1 MLLTRQADI
10 KSYPEEAVAECWKNR
25 NGISRRAN
33 RTLLKEGTMAEPR
46 FGTGASRNYTGFTI
60 SLRYRTS
67 VIPPVRKRTSE
78 NSDFPD

>member
-33 RTLLKEGTMAEPR
+33 RTLLKEGTMAEP
-46 FGTGASRNYTGFTI
+46 T
-60 SLRYRTS
+60 LLELEQ
-67 VIPPVRKRTSE
+67 P
-78 NSDFPD
+78 

>member
-33 RTLLKEGTMAEPR
+33 
-46 FGTGASRNYTGFTI
+46 YTGFTI

-67 VIPPVRKRTSE
+67 VIPPVKE
-78 NSDFPD
+78 KDI

>member
-33 RTLLKEGTMAEPR
+33 RTSDLKFICAY
-46 FGTGASRNYTGFTI
+46 AN
-60 SLRYRTS
+60 LC
-67 VIPPVRKRTSE
+67 
-78 NSDFPD
+78 SDTDNGKKHCSSG

>member
-33 RTLLKEGTMAEPR
+33 RTLLKEGTMAEPTLLELEQPELYR
-46 FGTGASRNYTGFTI
+46 FSI

-67 VIPPVRKRTSE
+67 VIPPVKE
-78 NSDFPD
+78 KDI